1 MAITSSDIQNQS
13 FKIERRGYDVD
24 EVDVFLERVAS
35 EIDELNDEIA
45 RLRVQVK
52 EAASASRTEVI
63 SERPVVPVE
72 EETKP
77 AGVDPALVAEKDA
90 KIAELEAKLRDRKSD
105 DTAIAQALIVAQRTA
120 DEIVSKAKADA
131 EQTRKNAE
139 DEGRRILDKA
149 NGEKQKV
156 IDHINELS
164 SSREKVREQYQ
175 DMLKEFIGS
184 ATQRLSE
191 IGGEVTAGIEIPAEL
206 LEMTTF
212 DAASSANTT
221 QQGTEAAKPA
231 AAKWKPSPA
240 VATYTTPT
248 VTPAVSAPAVPK
260 PSTAS
265 KDFSGYGDADD
276 TFSFDD
282 MD

>member
-45 RLRVQVK
+45 RLRMQAA

-63 SERPVVPVE
+63 SEHPVVTEPE
-72 EETKP
+72 ESKP

-120 DEIVSKAKADA
+120 DEIVTKAKADA

-139 DEGRRILDKA
+139 DEGRRILEKA
-149 NGEKQKV
+149 NNEKQKV

-212 DAASSANTT
+212 DAASSAADAPKA
-221 QQGTEAAKPA
+221 EPVAKPA
-231 AAKWKPSPA
+231 AKWEPSPA

-248 VTPAVSAPAVPK
+248 VTPVVSAPAAPK
-260 PSTAS
+260 PSAAS

>member
-35 EIDELNDEIA
+35 EIDDLNDEIA

-63 SERPVVPVE
+63 SERPAAASDE
-72 EETKP
+72 EAKP
-77 AGVDPALVAEKDA
+77 AGIDPALVAEKDA
-90 KIAELEAKLRDRKSD
+90 MIAELEAKLRDRKSD

-131 EQTRKNAE
+131 GQTRQNAE
-139 DEGRRILDKA
+139 DEGRRILEKA
-149 NGEKQKV
+149 NVEKQKV

-184 ATQRLSE
+184 ATQRLAE
-191 IGGEVTAGIEIPAEL
+191 IGGEVTAGIDIPAEL

-212 DAASSANTT
+212 DATSSAGT
-221 QQGTEAAKPA
+221 QQKAEAEKPA
-231 AAKWKPSPA
+231 AATWEPSPA

-248 VTPAVSAPAVPK
+248 VTLGASAPATPK

>member
-35 EIDELNDEIA
+35 EIDDLNDEIA

-63 SERPVVPVE
+63 SERPAAASDE
-72 EETKP
+72 EAKP
-77 AGVDPALVAEKDA
+77 AGIDPALVAEKDA
-90 KIAELEAKLRDRKSD
+90 MIAELEAKLRDRKSD

-131 EQTRKNAE
+131 GQTRQNAE
-139 DEGRRILDKA
+139 DEGRRILEKA
-149 NGEKQKV
+149 NVEKQKV

-184 ATQRLSE
+184 ATQRLAE
-191 IGGEVTAGIEIPAEL
+191 IGGEVTAGIDIPAEL

-212 DAASSANTT
+212 DATSSAGT
-221 QQGTEAAKPA
+221 QQKAEAEKPA
-231 AAKWKPSPA
+231 AATWEPSPA
-240 VATYTTPT
+240 VATYATPT
-248 VTPAVSAPAVPK
+248 VTPGASAPATPK

>member
-35 EIDELNDEIA
+35 EIDDLNDEIA

-63 SERPVVPVE
+63 SERPAAASDE
-72 EETKP
+72 EAKP
-77 AGVDPALVAEKDA
+77 AGIDPALVAEKDA
-90 KIAELEAKLRDRKSD
+90 MIAELEAKLRDRKSD

-131 EQTRKNAE
+131 GQTRQNAE
-139 DEGRRILDKA
+139 DEGRRILEKA
-149 NGEKQKV
+149 NVEKQKV

-184 ATQRLSE
+184 ATQRLAE
-191 IGGEVTAGIEIPAEL
+191 IGGEVTAGIDIPAEL

-212 DAASSANTT
+212 DATSSAGT
-221 QQGTEAAKPA
+221 QQKAEAEKPA
-231 AAKWKPSPA
+231 AVTWEPSPA

-248 VTPAVSAPAVPK
+248 VTPGASTPATPK

>member
-1 MAITSSDIQNQS
+1 M
-13 FKIERRGYDVD
+13 
-24 EVDVFLERVAS
+24 DVFLERVAS
-35 EIDELNDEIA
+35 EIDDLNDEIA

-63 SERPVVPVE
+63 SERPAAASDE
-72 EETKP
+72 EAKP
-77 AGVDPALVAEKDA
+77 AGIDPALVAEKDA
-90 KIAELEAKLRDRKSD
+90 MIAELEAKLRDRKSD

-131 EQTRKNAE
+131 GQTRQNAE
-139 DEGRRILDKA
+139 DEGRRILEKA
-149 NGEKQKV
+149 NVEKQKV

-184 ATQRLSE
+184 ATQRLAE
-191 IGGEVTAGIEIPAEL
+191 IGGEVTAGIDIPAEL

-212 DAASSANTT
+212 DATSSADT
-221 QQGTEAAKPA
+221 QQKAEAEKPA
-231 AAKWKPSPA
+231 AATWEPSPA

-248 VTPAVSAPAVPK
+248 VTPGASAPATPK

>member
-1 MAITSSDIQNQS
+1 MAITSADIQNQS

-35 EIDELNDEIA
+35 EIDELNSEIA
-45 RLRVQVK
+45 RLRLQAS

-63 SERPVVPVE
+63 PAPVE
-72 EETKP
+72 EKTEAAP
-77 AGVDPALVAEKDA
+77 AVDPAILAEKDA

-105 DTAIAQALIVAQRTA
+105 DSAIAQALIVAQRTA
-120 DEIVSKAKADA
+120 DEITSKAKADA
-131 EQTRKNAE
+131 DQTRKNAE

-149 NGEKQKV
+149 NTEKQKV

-164 SSREKVREQYQ
+164 ASREKVREQYQ

-191 IGGEVTAGIEIPAEL
+191 IGGEVTAGIDIPAEL
-206 LEMTTF
+206 LEVTTF
-212 DAASSANTT
+212 DASSASSSD
-221 QQGTEAAKPA
+221 GAAPKPA
-231 AAKWKPSPA
+231 QKWDQNPS

-248 VTPAVSAPAVPK
+248 VSPVVSAPAAPK
-260 PSTAS
+260 PSVAS

-276 TFSFDD
+276 SFSFDD
-282 MD
+282 VD

>member
-1 MAITSSDIQNQS
+1 MAITSADIQNQS

-35 EIDELNDEIA
+35 EIDEMNSEIA
-45 RLRVQVK
+45 RLRLQAS
-52 EAASASRTEVI
+52 EAASASRTEI
-63 SERPVVPVE
+63 IPAAPKEEDAFEPAVP
-72 EETKP
+72 
-77 AGVDPALVAEKDA
+77 AVDPALLAEKDA

-120 DEIVSKAKADA
+120 DEITAKARA
-131 EQTRKNAE
+131 EADQTRKNAE
-139 DEGRRILDKA
+139 DEGMRILEKA
-149 NGEKQKV
+149 NAEKQKV

-164 SSREKVREQYQ
+164 ASREMVREQYQ

-191 IGGEVTAGIEIPAEL
+191 IGGEVTAGIDIPAEL

-212 DAASSANTT
+212 DAASSGSSAKAPVAPKPV
-221 QQGTEAAKPA
+221 QQN
-231 AAKWKPSPA
+231 PA

-248 VTPAVSAPAVPK
+248 VSPVVSAPATPK
-260 PSTAS
+260 PSAAS

-276 TFSFDD
+276 SFSFDD
-282 MD
+282 VD

>member
-35 EIDELNDEIA
+35 EIDDLNDEIA

-63 SERPVVPVE
+63 SERPAAASDE
-72 EETKP
+72 EAKP
-77 AGVDPALVAEKDA
+77 AGIDPALVAEKDA
-90 KIAELEAKLRDRKSD
+90 MIAELEAKLRDRKSD
-105 DTAIAQALIVAQRTA
+105 DTAIAQALI
-120 DEIVSKAKADA
+120 DA
-131 EQTRKNAE
+131 GQTRQNAE
-139 DEGRRILDKA
+139 DEGRRILEKA
-149 NGEKQKV
+149 NVEKQKV

-184 ATQRLSE
+184 ATQRLAE
-191 IGGEVTAGIEIPAEL
+191 IGGEVTAGIDIPAEL

-212 DAASSANTT
+212 DATSSADT
-221 QQGTEAAKPA
+221 QQKAEAEKPA
-231 AAKWKPSPA
+231 AATWEPSPA

-248 VTPAVSAPAVPK
+248 VTPGASAPATPK

>member
-24 EVDVFLERVAS
+24 EVDVFLERPA
-35 EIDELNDEIA
+35 
-45 RLRVQVK
+45 
-52 EAASASRTEVI
+52 AASD
-63 SERPVVPVE
+63 

-77 AGVDPALVAEKDA
+77 AGIDPALVAEKDA
-90 KIAELEAKLRDRKSD
+90 MIAELEAKLRDRKSD

-131 EQTRKNAE
+131 GQTRQNAE
-139 DEGRRILDKA
+139 DEGRRILEKA
-149 NGEKQKV
+149 NVEKQKV

-184 ATQRLSE
+184 ATQRLAE
-191 IGGEVTAGIEIPAEL
+191 IGGEVTAGIDIPAEL

-212 DAASSANTT
+212 DATSSAGT
-221 QQGTEAAKPA
+221 QQKAEAEKPA
-231 AAKWKPSPA
+231 AAAWEPSPA

-248 VTPAVSAPAVPK
+248 VTPGASAPAAPK

>member
-35 EIDELNDEIA
+35 EIDDLNDEIA

-63 SERPVVPVE
+63 SERPAAASDE
-72 EETKP
+72 EAKP
-77 AGVDPALVAEKDA
+77 AGIDPALVAEKDA
-90 KIAELEAKLRDRKSD
+90 MIAELEAKLRDRKSD

-131 EQTRKNAE
+131 GQTRQNAE
-139 DEGRRILDKA
+139 DEGRRILEKA
-149 NGEKQKV
+149 NVEKQKV

-184 ATQRLSE
+184 ATQRLAE
-191 IGGEVTAGIEIPAEL
+191 IGGEVTAGIDIPAEL

-212 DAASSANTT
+212 DATSSAGT
-221 QQGTEAAKPA
+221 QQKAEAEKPA
-231 AAKWKPSPA
+231 AATWEPSPA

-248 VTPAVSAPAVPK
+248 VTPGASAHATPK

>member
-1 MAITSSDIQNQS
+1 MAITSADIQNQS

-35 EIDELNDEIA
+35 EIDEMNSEIA
-45 RLRVQVK
+45 RLRLQAS
-52 EAASASRTEVI
+52 EAASASRTEIIPAAPKEEDVFE
-63 SERPVVPVE
+63 SAVP
-72 EETKP
+72 
-77 AGVDPALVAEKDA
+77 AVDPALLAEKDA

-120 DEIVSKAKADA
+120 DEITAKARA
-131 EQTRKNAE
+131 EADQTRKNAE
-139 DEGRRILDKA
+139 DEGMRILEKA
-149 NGEKQKV
+149 NAEKQKV

-164 SSREKVREQYQ
+164 ASREMVREQYQ

-191 IGGEVTAGIEIPAEL
+191 IGGEVTAGIDIPAEL

-212 DAASSANTT
+212 DAASSGSSAKAPVAPKPV
-221 QQGTEAAKPA
+221 QQN
-231 AAKWKPSPA
+231 PA

-248 VTPAVSAPAVPK
+248 VSPVVSAPATPK
-260 PSTAS
+260 PSAAS

-276 TFSFDD
+276 SFSFDD
-282 MD
+282 VD

>member
-45 RLRVQVK
+45 RLRVQVQ

-63 SERPVVPVE
+63 SERPVVAVE
-72 EETKP
+72 EEKP

-120 DEIVSKAKADA
+120 DEITAKAKADA

-149 NGEKQKV
+149 NTEKQKV

-221 QQGTEAAKPA
+221 QQSTEAAKPA
-231 AAKWKPSPA
+231 AAKWEPSPA

-248 VTPAVSAPAVPK
+248 VTPVVSAPATPK

>member
-1 MAITSSDIQNQS
+1 MAITSADIQNQS

-35 EIDELNDEIA
+35 EIDELNSEIA
-45 RLRVQVK
+45 RLRLQAS

-63 SERPVVPVE
+63 SAPVE
-72 EETKP
+72 EKAEAAP
-77 AGVDPALVAEKDA
+77 AVDPAILAEKDA

-120 DEIVSKAKADA
+120 DEITAKAKADA
-131 EQTRKNAE
+131 DQTRKNAE

-149 NGEKQKV
+149 NTEKQKV

-164 SSREKVREQYQ
+164 ASREKVREQYQ

-212 DAASSANTT
+212 DSASSGSSAES
-221 QQGTEAAKPA
+221 QSAAKPA
-231 AAKWKPSPA
+231 QKWDQNPS

-248 VTPAVSAPAVPK
+248 VSPVVSAPAAPK
-260 PSTAS
+260 PSVAS

-276 TFSFDD
+276 SFSFDD
-282 MD
+282 VD

>member
-1 MAITSSDIQNQS
+1 MAITSADIQNQS

-35 EIDELNDEIA
+35 EIDEMNSEIA
-45 RLRVQVK
+45 RLRLQVS

-63 SERPVVPVE
+63 PAASQE
-72 EETKP
+72 EGKP
-77 AGVDPALVAEKDA
+77 EVAPAADAAALAEKDA

-120 DEIVSKAKADA
+120 DEITAKAKAEAD
-131 EQTRKNAE
+131 QTRKNAE
-139 DEGRRILDKA
+139 DEGMRILEKA
-149 NGEKQKV
+149 NTEKQKV

-164 SSREKVREQYQ
+164 ASREKVREQYQ

-191 IGGEVTAGIEIPAEL
+191 IGGEVTAGIDIPAEL

-212 DAASSANTT
+212 DAASSASD
-221 QQGTEAAKPA
+221 GDGKAAVKPA
-231 AAKWKPSPA
+231 TKWDQNPS

-248 VTPAVSAPAVPK
+248 VSPVVSAPATPK
-260 PSTAS
+260 PSVAS

-276 TFSFDD
+276 SFSFDD
-282 MD
+282 VD

>member
-1 MAITSSDIQNQS
+1 MLQHALNRGIITTLAL
-13 FKIERRGYDVD
+13 FFALA
-24 EVDVFLERVAS
+24 VFLAS
-35 EIDELNDEIA
+35 GGFVQISLADEEADQLEAQVKSSADAYNDAILRQEELTAEIA
-45 RLRVQVK
+45 EL
-52 EAASASRTEVI
+52 
-63 SERPVVPVE
+63 
-72 EETKP
+72 
-77 AGVDPALVAEKDA
+77 DA
-90 KIAELEAKLRDRKSD
+90 RIAELEAKLRDRKSD

-131 EQTRKNAE
+131 GQTRQNAE
-139 DEGRRILDKA
+139 DEGRRILEKA
-149 NGEKQKV
+149 NVEKQKV

-184 ATQRLSE
+184 ATQRLAE
-191 IGGEVTAGIEIPAEL
+191 IGGEVTAGIDIPAEL

-212 DAASSANTT
+212 DATSSAGT
-221 QQGTEAAKPA
+221 QQKAEAEKPA
-231 AAKWKPSPA
+231 AATWEPSPA

-248 VTPAVSAPAVPK
+248 VTPGASAPATPK

>member
-1 MAITSSDIQNQS
+1 MAITSADIQNQS

-35 EIDELNDEIA
+35 EIDELNSEIA
-45 RLRVQVK
+45 RLRLQAS

-63 SERPVVPVE
+63 PAPVE
-72 EETKP
+72 EKTEAAP
-77 AGVDPALVAEKDA
+77 AVDPAILAEKDA

-105 DTAIAQALIVAQRTA
+105 DSAIAQALIVAQRTA
-120 DEIVSKAKADA
+120 DEITSKAKADA
-131 EQTRKNAE
+131 DQTRKNAE

-149 NGEKQKV
+149 NTEKQKV

-164 SSREKVREQYQ
+164 ASREKVREQYQ

-184 ATQRLSE
+184 ATQRLAE
-191 IGGEVTAGIEIPAEL
+191 IGGEVTAGIDIPAEL

-212 DAASSANTT
+212 DAASSDSSAEG
-221 QQGTEAAKPA
+221 QAAAKPA
-231 AAKWKPSPA
+231 QKWDQNPS

-248 VTPAVSAPAVPK
+248 VSPVVSAPAAPK
-260 PSTAS
+260 PSVAS

-276 TFSFDD
+276 SFSFDD
-282 MD
+282 VD

>member
-35 EIDELNDEIA
+35 EIDDLNDEIA

-63 SERPVVPVE
+63 SERPAAASDE
-72 EETKP
+72 EAKP
-77 AGVDPALVAEKDA
+77 AGIDDPALVAEKDA
-90 KIAELEAKLRDRKSD
+90 MIAELEAKLRDRKSD

-131 EQTRKNAE
+131 GQTRQNAE
-139 DEGRRILDKA
+139 DEGRRILEKA
-149 NGEKQKV
+149 NVEKQKV

-184 ATQRLSE
+184 ATQRLAE
-191 IGGEVTAGIEIPAEL
+191 IGGEVTAGIDIPAEL

-212 DAASSANTT
+212 DATSSAGT
-221 QQGTEAAKPA
+221 QQKAEAEKPA
-231 AAKWKPSPA
+231 AATWEPSPA

-248 VTPAVSAPAVPK
+248 VTPGASAPATPK